1 MNKTK
6 TVAKKPKADN
16 AKKLSARNNR
26 SSAKPIKLG
35 GVPNQGTLSA
45 S

>member
-1 MNKTK
+1 MGKLKT
-6 TVAKKPKADN
+6 AGKKPKAVTS
-16 AKKLSARNNR
+16 KKITARNT

-35 GVPNQGTLSA
+35 GVPSQGTLSV